1 MTDAGGQPDP
11 DLNESEDAG
20 FSLSSVG
27 RSAVILT
34 GATLVAQLVVMAR
47 ELFLAA
53 EAGASSQVDALL
65 IATVLPT
72 SLGGV
77 LTRGTLNALVPPYL
91 AIRSTGGLR
100 EAQRFAGAVLLWV
113 GLGSLVVWLALDAFA
128 ELAVSVTGSGL
139 PSAYQASAVQYLHI
153 VAPVAFVS
161 GISGI
166 LFAVCQAEEYF
177 APVAW
182 ATVVTSAITLAVMLL
197 LWDRIGLTAYAVG
210 TLAGPIAGLITLL
223 VAAMRRSIAPRPRV
237 ILRGIGMRAYARH
250 SLPLTVSAAILQLN
264 SIVDLAIAST
274 IAPGAVSALRYGQL
288 LINVPAGAIG
298 LAWGRAIYPA
308 LVRST
313 LLAGESQLANAT
325 ARALRYVLAVFVPI
339 AALTS
344 AVAPLIV
351 SVAYSRGAFGNASV
365 DLTSQ
370 VVLGLAPV
378 IVIGMAT
385 PVLTGSLNAR
395 RHGTLLLIGGIMN
408 VTLNSVLDIALGP
421 TIGVGGIALSSSI
434 ATATVVVF
442 FAHRFARIE
451 TAFRLRPLTRTL
463 GLAVAASAPSAVVL
477 GVLAWTGPVPQDTLT
492 GLVALAIVGII
503 GMTTYLLIATR
514 IGFSEPRTM
523 LEPALRVIARRFNGA
538 GTSR

>member
-1 MTDAGGQPDP
+1 MTEPGADPTPEPTESDRGGF
-11 DLNESEDAG
+11 A
-20 FSLSSVG
+20 LSSVG

-53 EAGASSQVDALL
+53 QAGASSQVDALL

-91 AIRSTGGLR
+91 AARSTGGLR

-113 GLGSLVVWLALDAFA
+113 SLGSLVVWIALDAFA
-128 ELAVSVTGSGL
+128 GLAVSVTGSGL
-139 PSAYQASAVQYLHI
+139 PAQYQSSAVQYLHI
-153 VAPVAFVS
+153 VAPIAFVS

-182 ATVVTSAITLAVMLL
+182 ATVGTSVTTLVIMLL
-197 LWDRIGLTAYAVG
+197 LWDRLGLTAYAVG
-210 TLAGPIAGLITLL
+210 TLAGPIAGLVILL
-223 VAAMRRSIAPRPRV
+223 VAAMRRSIAPRPRL
-237 ILRGIGMRAYARH
+237 ILRGIGLGAYARH
-250 SLPLTVSAAILQLN
+250 SIPLTVSAAILQLN
-264 SIVDLAIAST
+264 SIVDLAIASL

-288 LINVPAGAIG
+288 LVNVPAGAIG

-325 ARALRYVLAVFVPI
+325 DRALRYVIAVFVPI

-351 SVAYSRGAFGNASV
+351 SVVYSRGAFGNASV

-370 VVLGLAPV
+370 VVFGLAPV
-378 IVIGMAT
+378 MVIGMAT
-385 PVLTGSLNAR
+385 PVLTGSINAR

-408 VTLNSVLDIALGP
+408 VTLNSVLDVALGP
-421 TIGVGGIALSSSI
+421 TLGVGGIALSSSI
-434 ATATVVVF
+434 ATATVLVF
-442 FAHRFARIE
+442 FARRFARME
-451 TAFRLRPLTRTL
+451 KAFRLPPLTRTL
-463 GLAVAASAPSAVVL
+463 GLAIAAAAPGAVVL
-477 GVLAWTGPVPQDTLT
+477 GAVAWTGPVPSDTFA
-492 GLVALAIVGII
+492 GLVALAVVGTA
-503 GMTTYLLIATR
+503 GMASYLLIAVR
-514 IGFSEPRTM
+514 IGLSEPRTM
-523 LEPALRVIARRFNGA
+523 LELGVRTIGRKFRDT
-538 GTSR
+538 GTPT